1 MKKRAKLGDV
11 EITVVESEKPRDSV
25 SVTDNSVEKGQ
36 DVSDH
41 VKQES
46 TVMDLV
52 GVFTGD
58 DAAAKIQQLRKY
70 QIEGKLLSYIGRN
83 MYDNMV
89 LQTFER
95 DHNKSIA
102 NGFYYNIT
110 LKQIRLATATEVEI
124 KVVNPVTK
132 QASPKTATK
141 VKAKTNN
148 GKQQPQK
155 KTTSP
160 VNLAAQ
166 KQIQRLGMYQGGLQ
180 DQEKASP
187 LANMKVIKNT
197 YKTGNALGIYQGG
210 LS

>member
-11 EITVVESEKPRDSV
+11 EITVVESEKLRDSV

-46 TVMDLV
+46 TIMDLI

-70 QIEGKLLSYIGRN
+70 QKEGQLLSYIGRN

-141 VKAKTNN
+141 VKKKTNN
-148 GKQQPQK
+148 GKQQPKQ
-155 KTTSP
+155 KTTAPYSP
-160 VNLAAQ
+160 TLNSARVNNIT
-166 KQIQRLGMYQGGLQ
+166 KDFITPGGT
-180 DQEKASP
+180 
-187 LANMKVIKNT
+187 MK
-197 YKTGNALGIYQGG
+197 GIIDLYTKPTKDGG
-210 LS
+210 GRSF